1 MSSMLP
7 EGIQLVEY
15 FQECSA
21 KGGSLS
27 DAARQSVGN
36 KFGGKHL
43 MSNSIMVV
51 VILPVSLYW

>member
-1 MSSMLP
+1 MNLRIPMSSMLP

-27 DAARQSVGN
+27 DAARQSVGD
-36 KFGGKHL
+36 KFGGTSYKC
-43 MSNSIMVV
+43 
-51 VILPVSLYW
+51 